1 MNIKMIN
8 RTELYLTIKDYAAEI
23 AERKHNVS
31 SDIYLAVNE
40 LNGIINGEIL
50 SDVIKI
56 ECIEPEIH
64 TLLAGYINSLSAKKY
79 IGSLTFT
86 DKNINIEAIN
96 RLKLIKRFSEYF
108 RVLPSNRSGTILTVY
123 VFFMNERSVLDP
135 EYAFNALFDD

>member
-8 RTELYLTIKDYAAEI
+8 RKELYLTIKDYAAEI
-23 AERKHNVS
+23 AERNHNVS

-64 TLLAGYINSLSAKKY
+64 TLLVGYINSLSAKKIY
-79 IGSLTFT
+79 RST
-86 DKNINIEAIN
+86 DFY
-96 RLKLIKRFSEYF
+96 R
-108 RVLPSNRSGTILTVY
+108 
-123 VFFMNERSVLDP
+123 
-135 EYAFNALFDD
+135 